1 MIFINELFLIVS
13 LLLSIPVAIFSIQI
27 VTSLPR
33 YTIKEGISFKRPTI
47 AVLIPAHNESIN
59 LLPTI
64 DSVKAQ
70 LLKGDRIFVI
80 ADNCTDNTAKVA
92 FNAGVEVIER
102 YDNTKIGKGYALDF
116 GVRHIEMLAVHPD
129 VVIVMDADCL
139 ATEKSI
145 RRLAFEAVQ
154 TGRPIQA
161 LYLMLTSNEANIKT
175 KISEFAW
182 VVKNWARPLG
192 FSRLG
197 LPCQLMGSG
206 MAFPWSLIRD
216 AKLANSHIVEDLKL
230 GLDLAGMMRPPRFC
244 PEAIV
249 TSKFPNN
256 NDGLMS
262 QRTRWEH
269 GHLSMIVS
277 EGPKLIWQSIR
288 FLNVSLLALVVDM
301 LVPPLALLA
310 LMVFVTFLMAL
321 IGLTITHQFAPWYLA
336 LVNLGCLGVAVFLSW
351 LKFGRT
357 ILSSSDLIYI
367 PIYALSKVP
376 LYFKFIMRRQVSWV
390 RSRRD

>member
-1 MIFINELFLIVS
+1 
-13 LLLSIPVAIFSIQI
+13 
-27 VTSLPR
+27 
-33 YTIKEGISFKRPTI
+33 
-47 AVLIPAHNESIN
+47 
-59 LLPTI
+59 
-64 DSVKAQ
+64 
-70 LLKGDRIFVI
+70 
-80 ADNCTDNTAKVA
+80 
-92 FNAGVEVIER
+92 
-102 YDNTKIGKGYALDF
+102 
-116 GVRHIEMLAVHPD
+116 
-129 VVIVMDADCL
+129 
-139 ATEKSI
+139 
-145 RRLAFEAVQ
+145 
-154 TGRPIQA
+154 
-161 LYLMLTSNEANIKT
+161 
-175 KISEFAW
+175 
-182 VVKNWARPLG
+182 
-192 FSRLG
+192 
-197 LPCQLMGSG
+197 MGSG
-206 MAFPWSLIRD
+206 MAFPWPLIRD

-249 TSKFPNN
+249 TSKFPIN

-277 EGPKLIWQSIR
+277 DGPKLIWQSIR

-321 IGLTITHQFAPWYLA
+321 IGLIITHQFAPWYLA

-367 PIYALSKVP
+367 PIYAVSKLP